1 MAVNAYVS
9 NWEAKA
15 TGLEALDARQIQE
28 QPRLYE
34 TLSQKKKDKSDQPKG
49 TKGKNEVLR
58 TSKRRG
64 IKFGVQEP
72 FCGLACKVPGW

>member
-15 TGLEALDARQIQE
+15 TGLEALDARRIQE

-34 TLSQKKKDKSDQPKG
+34 TLSQKTKPTKYINKKQRVK
-49 TKGKNEVLR
+49 
-58 TSKRRG
+58 
-64 IKFGVQEP
+64 
-72 FCGLACKVPGW
+72 

>member
-34 TLSQKKKDKSDQPKG
+34 TLSQENNNNEYMNTVSLTKKEKLKIL
-49 TKGKNEVLR
+49 KNIR
-58 TSKRRG
+58 
-64 IKFGVQEP
+64 
-72 FCGLACKVPGW
+72 